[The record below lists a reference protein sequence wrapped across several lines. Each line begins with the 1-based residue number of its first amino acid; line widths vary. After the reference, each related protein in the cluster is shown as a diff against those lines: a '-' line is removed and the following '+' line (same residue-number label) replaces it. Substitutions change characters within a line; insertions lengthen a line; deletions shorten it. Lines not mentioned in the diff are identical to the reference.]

1 MKVTETKLKGVY
13 VVEPQVFGDARGW
26 FMESWSKRKLQ
37 AAGIDVEFV
46 QDNQSY
52 SAEKGT
58 LRGLHYQLNPMC
70 QAKLLRATRGTIFD
84 VAVDIRKGSPQYG
97 EWVGVE
103 LSAENKKQLFIPR
116 GFAHGF
122 ITLTDDVE
130 VQYKAD
136 NYYAP
141 ECDGNIRW
149 DDPDIAVA
157 WPIAPT
163 ILSAKDEQ
171 QKRAAAGSKPAT
183 IPILREMGD
192 FLQGTAERV
201 SSSVRIGIVGN
212 CLRVTAPLIALWYQA
227 VCQKARPLSLAI

>member
-1 MKVTETKLKGVY
+1 MKATETELKGVF
-13 VVEPQVFGDARGW
+13 VLEPQVFGDARGW
-26 FMESWSKRKLQ
+26 FMESWSQRKMHD
-37 AAGIDVEFV
+37 AGIDVQFV
-46 QDNQSY
+46 QDNQSF
-52 SAEKGT
+52 SAQKGT

-70 QAKLLRATRGTIFD
+70 QAKLLRCTRGKIFD

-97 EWVGVE
+97 KWVGVE

-149 DDPDIAVA
+149 DDPDIGVE
-157 WPIAPT
+157 WPIKPV
-163 ILSAKDEQ
+163 ILSEKD
-171 QKRAAAGSKPAT
+171 SK
-183 IPILREMGD
+183 
-192 FLQGTAERV
+192 
-201 SSSVRIGIVGN
+201 
-212 CLRVTAPLIALWYQA
+212 APLLKERTNLNFVYEG
-227 VCQKARPLSLAI
+227 

>member
-1 MKVTETKLKGVY
+1 MKATETELKGVF
-13 VVEPQVFGDARGW
+13 VLEPQVFGDARGW
-26 FMESWSKRKLQ
+26 FIESWSQRKMHD
-37 AAGIDVEFV
+37 AGIDVQFV
-46 QDNQSY
+46 QDNQSF
-52 SAEKGT
+52 SAQKGT

-70 QAKLLRATRGTIFD
+70 QAKLLRCTRGKIFD

-97 EWVGVE
+97 KWVGVE

-149 DDPDIAVA
+149 DDPDIGVE
-157 WPIAPT
+157 WPLKPV
-163 ILSAKDEQ
+163 ILSEKD
-171 QKRAAAGSKPAT
+171 SK
-183 IPILREMGD
+183 
-192 FLQGTAERV
+192 
-201 SSSVRIGIVGN
+201 
-212 CLRVTAPLIALWYQA
+212 APLLKERTNLNFVYEG
-227 VCQKARPLSLAI
+227 

>member
-26 FMESWSKRKLQ
+26 FTESWSEKKL
-37 AAGIDVEFV
+37 AEAGIKADFV
-46 QDNQSY
+46 QDNHSF
-52 SAEKGT
+52 SAQKGT

-70 QAKLLRATRGTIFD
+70 QAKMLRCTRGKIFD

-97 EWVGVE
+97 QWIGVE
-103 LSAENKKQLFIPR
+103 LSAENHKQLFIPR

-149 DDPDIAVA
+149 DDPDIGVE
-157 WPIAPT
+157 WPIEPV
-163 ILSAKDEQ
+163 ILSDKD
-171 QKRAAAGSKPAT
+171 KA
-183 IPILREMGD
+183 
-192 FLQGTAERV
+192 
-201 SSSVRIGIVGN
+201 
-212 CLRVTAPLIALWYQA
+212 APLLKERTELNFIYED
-227 VCQKARPLSLAI
+227 

>member
-1 MKVTETKLKGVY
+1 MKATETELKGVF
-13 VVEPQVFGDARGW
+13 VLEPQVFGDARGW
-26 FMESWSKRKLQ
+26 FMESWSQRKMHD
-37 AAGIDVEFV
+37 AGIDVQFV
-46 QDNQSY
+46 QDNQSF
-52 SAEKGT
+52 SAQKGT

-70 QAKLLRATRGTIFD
+70 QAKLLRCTCGKIFD

-97 EWVGVE
+97 KWVGVE

-149 DDPDIAVA
+149 DDPDIGVA
-157 WPIAPT
+157 WPLKPV
-163 ILSAKDEQ
+163 ILSEKD
-171 QKRAAAGSKPAT
+171 SK
-183 IPILREMGD
+183 
-192 FLQGTAERV
+192 
-201 SSSVRIGIVGN
+201 
-212 CLRVTAPLIALWYQA
+212 APLLKERTNLNFVYEG
-227 VCQKARPLSLAI
+227 

>member
-1 MKVTETKLKGVY
+1 MKATETKLKGVF
-13 VVEPQVFGDARGW
+13 VLEPQVCRDGRVW
-26 FMESWSKRKLQ
+26 VIERWSQHRMEEADIKV
-37 AAGIDVEFV
+37 DCF
-46 QDNQSY
+46 QDNQSF
-52 SAEKGT
+52 SAQKGT
-58 LRGLHYQLNPMC
+58 LRGLHYQLNPKC

-97 EWVGVE
+97 QWVGVE

-149 DDPDIAVA
+149 DDPDIGVE
-157 WPIAPT
+157 WPIQPV
-163 ILSAKDEQ
+163 ILSDKDV
-171 QKRAAAGSKPAT
+171 K
-183 IPILREMGD
+183 
-192 FLQGTAERV
+192 
-201 SSSVRIGIVGN
+201 
-212 CLRVTAPLIALWYQA
+212 APLLKERTNLNFVYG
-227 VCQKARPLSLAI
+227 K